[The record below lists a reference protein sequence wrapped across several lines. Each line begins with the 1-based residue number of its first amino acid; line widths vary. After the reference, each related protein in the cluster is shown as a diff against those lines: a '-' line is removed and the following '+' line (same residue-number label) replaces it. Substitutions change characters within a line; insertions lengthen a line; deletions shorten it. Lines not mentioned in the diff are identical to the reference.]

1 MWVLGD
7 SLAVQWVV
15 GFVAGWVRRFPSGSR
30 ALVTFVAQVQVNP
43 TAEGLPGGAMMQKL
57 LNWGG
62 QVALWGSVAS
72 VLAGAGVWGVSQQFG
87 NGMQTGKGKTLAAAG
102 AIGAVL
108 TGLASIIVNTLFK
121 AAG

>member
-1 MWVLGD
+1 MWVL
-7 SLAVQWVV
+7 SAVVAVQWVV
-15 GFVAGWVRRFPSGSR
+15 GFVGPRLRRVPSGPR
-30 ALVTFVAQVQVNP
+30 ALGVVLAQVQVNP
-43 TAEGLPGGAMMQKL
+43 TAEGMPGGPMMQKL

-72 VLAGAGVWGVSQQFG
+72 VLAGAAIWGVSQQFG

>member
-1 MWVLGD
+1 MSMLGAV
-7 SLAVQWVV
+7 LAVQWIL
-15 GFVAGWVRRFPSGSR
+15 GFVGPRVRRFPSGAR
-30 ALVTFVAQVQVNP
+30 LIAALFAQVQVNP
-43 TAEGLPGGAMMQKL
+43 TAEGMPGGPMMQKL

-72 VLAGAGVWGVSQQFG
+72 VLAGATIWGVSQQFG

-108 TGLASIIVNTLFK
+108 TGLAAIIVNTLFK

>member
-1 MWVLGD
+1 MWVLGA

-15 GFVAGWVRRFPSGSR
+15 GFVAGWVRRVPSGSR

-43 TAEGLPGGAMMQKL
+43 TAEGMPGGPMMQKL

-72 VLAGAGVWGVSQQFG
+72 VLAGAAVWGVSQQFG

>member
-1 MWVLGD
+1 MWVL
-7 SLAVQWVV
+7 SAVVAVQWVLDFV
-15 GFVAGWVRRFPSGSR
+15 GPRLPRVPSGPR
-30 ALVTFVAQVQVNP
+30 ALGVVLAQVQVNP
-43 TAEGLPGGAMMQKL
+43 TAEGMPGGPMMQKL

-72 VLAGAGVWGVSQQFG
+72 VLAGAAIWGVSQQFG